1 MQPENGKV
9 IVTRGYSV
17 RSEKVFPP
25 KHIQVGEIGMLRSFS
40 FQLLGGMKCWSLGWL
55 NFLQREVLRVK
66 LLHLFKKSNWH
77 TKCP

>member
-25 KHIQVGEIGMLRSFS
+25 KHIQVGESGMLRSFS
-40 FQLLGGMKCWSLGWL
+40 FQLLGGMKCWNLGWL
-55 NFLQREVLRVK
+55 NFRQREVLSGK
-66 LLHLFKKSNWH
+66 ASPSFKKSNWH